1 MAGKDFCIVAGDTR
15 MSSGFSI
22 KSRNV
27 SKIYKLCAAAP
38 TLRLRTQPHGLR
50 ALRSLSAS
58 QPRPASV
65 PSMLSLL
72 LRPTWCGAGAADHC
86 ASEAFELHGGR
97 PSGLCPTPSANPNPN
112 PTLTLAL

>member
-1 MAGKDFCIVAGDTR
+1 MLRLGSTTLAVAGKDFCIVAGDTR

-50 ALRSLSAS
+50 ALRSLSVS
-58 QPRPASV
+58 QPRP
-65 PSMLSLL
+65 
-72 LRPTWCGAGAADHC
+72 GD
-86 ASEAFELHGGR
+86 
-97 PSGLCPTPSANPNPN
+97 
-112 PTLTLAL
+112 